1 MSKKNRIKL
10 LILFVMLV
18 NWIGMTT
25 SLADTY
31 NFSAQPIQPDTQV
44 DKEQS
49 YFDIKV
55 EPEKEQELV
64 VKLFNDSDKD
74 IKVNTSISSSTTN
87 SNGVV
92 EYSPNDIKKDDTL
105 RYDLADLVET
115 EEQVVI
121 PKKGFYD
128 LKLKVRP
135 PKEIFEG
142 IIAGGITLK
151 EEKEDQKD
159 PEVNENGLAIK
170 NEYAY
175 VIALIMHSED
185 TREIEPELNLKEVYP
200 AQINARNAIV
210 SRFQNPKPTY
220 INNVSITSTITKAG
234 KKEPFMQEEQ
244 ENMQIAPNTT
254 FEYPIIQE
262 GTKLEAGDYLMDVT
276 LYANKKDDGE
286 YEHGKDEEGNS
297 IHYQNKW
304 TYSQKFS
311 ITREKA
317 RELNKKDV
325 TLKQDYTNLYIIAGL
340 VIIIIALI
348 ISLYFSR
355 RNKNEKKA
363 E

>member
-121 PKKGFYD
+121 PKKSFYD
-128 LKLKVRP
+128 LKLKVIP
-135 PKEIFEG
+135 PKETFEG

-151 EEKEDQKD
+151 EEKEK
-159 PEVNENGLAIK
+159 EEEKEEGNGLAIK

-175 VIALIMHSED
+175 VIAIIMHSDNNQEV
-185 TREIEPELNLKEVYP
+185 EPELNLNKVYP
-200 AQINARNAIV
+200 DQINARNAIIT
-210 SRFQNPKPTY
+210 RFQNPKPTY
-220 INNVSITSTITKAG
+220 INNVVIATKIKKDG
-234 KKEPFMQEEQ
+234 KKEPFVQEEKQ
-244 ENMQIAPNTT
+244 NMQIAPNTT
-254 FEYPIIQE
+254 FNYPVIKE
-262 GTKLEAGDYLMDVT
+262 GKKLEAGNYVADITV
-276 LYANKKDDGE
+276 YANKNNDGE
-286 YEHGKDEEGNS
+286 HEYGKDEEGNPVK
-297 IHYQNKW
+297 YQDKW
-304 TYSQKFS
+304 TYSEKFS
-311 ITREKA
+311 ISKEKA

-325 TLKQDYTNLYIIAGL
+325 TLKPDYTNWYIIGGL
-340 VIIIIALI
+340 IIIILALI